1 MFVCRYGLRT
11 TDSKRISYWN
21 AKSYIT
27 RHVAFYVHSAGGK
40 WITGIRDAIG
50 PSRRAVVYERVI
62 WTHENRWISTT
73 TPSWNGEFRCSGQ
86 WHRNSPFHDG
96 IVVDSHRFSWV
107 HITRSYTT
115 AGRRRDGPMAS
126 RRPIPLSSCHLLR
139 PVYIAPLRD
148 SFFTIMKSMTKNI
161 MCNTYSP
168 ELDLMKVIN
177 AF

>member
-50 PSRRAVVYERVI
+50 PSRRRRAVVYERVI
-62 WTHENRWISTT
+62 WTHENRWLSTT

-96 IVVDSHRFSWV
+96 IVVDSRRFSWV

-115 AGRRRDGPMAS
+115 ARRDGPMAS
-126 RRPIPLSSCHLLR
+126 RIPVIHLPPAETSLHCSTAR
-139 PVYIAPLRD
+139 LIFYNHEIDDQKQNVQHL
-148 SFFTIMKSMTKNI
+148 
-161 MCNTYSP
+161 
-168 ELDLMKVIN
+168 
-177 AF
+177 